1 MIYLACAVI
10 RLDDA
15 TTVQIVRRNT
25 TADLIE
31 AHFNY
36 ITRTQHLI
44 YLLQEMWRYSGEL
57 LVVCWW
63 GVCNKFRW

>member
-1 MIYLACAVI
+1 MNRMIYLACAVI

-31 AHFNY
+31 AYFNY

-44 YLLQEMWRYSGEL
+44 YLLQEM
-57 LVVCWW
+57 
-63 GVCNKFRW
+63 